1 MNRAEKS
8 INHMLVRLFNDIL
21 DIEERALTTGE
32 FSDASVREMHVLE
45 ATGASGEENSM
56 SAIAARLGITV
67 GSLTVAVTTLER
79 KGYLTRVRA
88 VEDKRIVRVSLT
100 PKGEA
105 ANEHH
110 ARFHEEMVTAVR
122 EALSPPQ
129 MEVLVEAL
137 DHITMFFERYLEREN
152 QNTQDGK

>member
-21 DIEERALTTGE
+21 AIEERALAIGD

-45 ATGASGEENSM
+45 AAGAEHEENSM

-79 KGYLTRVRA
+79 KGYLLRERA
-88 VEDKRIVRVSLT
+88 TDDKRVVRVWLT
-100 PKGEA
+100 ERGKR

-110 ARFHEEMVTAVR
+110 AQFHTQMVNEVQKQLSEEQ
-122 EALSPPQ
+122 LD
-129 MEVLVEAL
+129 VLVDAL
-137 DHITMFFERYLEREN
+137 DHITGFFEHYIEDEG
-152 QNTQDGK
+152 GKRA